1 MFFEILEMKTTNLCE
16 SWFHQT
22 KPEKLKK
29 GYKTMDGLKAIANM
43 VAVRITH
50 NWQEVLDLTFDY
62 SLALDGLLGAL
73 KAKFQGN

>member
-1 MFFEILEMKTTNLCE
+1 MKTTNLCE

-29 GYKTMDGLKAIANM
+29 GYKTINGLKAIANM
-43 VAVRITH
+43 IAVRI
-50 NWQEVLDLTFDY
+50 NYDWQNDLHYQFDF

-73 KAKFQGN
+73 KAKFQGS